1 MTNLVSTYESMKS
14 YDKFNDMNYMN
25 RYLTA
30 ADKIAIIMRNKEMD
44 YCTYNGQYEGYN
56 CYGDS
61 N

>member
-44 YCTYNGQYEGYN
+44 YCTYNG
-56 CYGDS
+56 
-61 N
+61 